1 MKKEALLKMHGAQK
15 TSDENRGTPKKLK
28 GLKRPLIK
36 KEAPLKNQGA

>member
-1 MKKEALLKMHGAQK
+1 MHGAQK

-36 KEAPLKNQGA
+36 KRGSSKKSRGLKDLR

>member
-1 MKKEALLKMHGAQK
+1 MHGAQK

-36 KEAPLKNQGA
+36 KRGSPKKSRGLKDLR